1 MKKNPLVSVIIPVY
15 NGEKFIDKCVDS
27 VLNQT
32 YKNIEIIL
40 SNDGSTDNSLN
51 IIKKYAKKY
60 SNIKYDSHD
69 NAGLS
74 ITRNI
79 AFENVSGDYVTYL
92 DVDDYLDFNFVENM
106 LNDNDDYDIIIGGY
120 RSVSEDGKVFFDY
133 SIDDSVWGRYRRVTV
148 WAKLYK
154 VSFLKNNKIAYPD
167 IRIFGEDVVY
177 TARCMSKTN
186 NVIIKHYIGYNNLV
200 NSESIT
206 HKENYKIITD
216 VPKMIENIDIFI
228 SKDSNYLEK
237 NQNIVNFY
245 YFKILAAYL
254 MELSYFTTYKKLKEY
269 YLDNKKTIFNIY
281 KKYNYSSKIKWMKN
295 EKFGVNLLVRLLLIS
310 NWLYLDSAFLKI
322 ISLKNYRSN

>member
-79 AFENVSGDYVTYL
+79 AFQNVSGDYVTYL
-92 DVDDYLDFNFVENM
+92 DVDDYLDLDFVENM
-106 LNDNDDYDIIIGGY
+106 LKDNADYDIIIGGY
-120 RSVSEDGKVFFDY
+120 RSVSEDGKIFFNY
-133 SIDDSVWGRYRRVTV
+133 SIDNSVWGRYRRVTV

-154 VSFLKNNKIAYPD
+154 VSFLKKNKIVYPD

-177 TARCMSKTN
+177 TMRCMSKTN
-186 NVIIKHYIGYNNLV
+186 NVIIKSYIGYNNLV
-200 NSESIT
+200 NADSIT
-206 HKENYKIITD
+206 HKENYKIIND
-216 VPKMIENIDIFI
+216 VPKMIENVDNFI
-228 SKDSNYLEK
+228 SKDNNYLEK
-237 NQNIVNFY
+237 NQNIVKFY

-254 MELSYFTTYKKLKEY
+254 MELSYFTAYKELKDY

-281 KKYNYSSKIKWMKN
+281 KKYNYSSRIKWMKN
-295 EKFGVNLLVRLLLIS
+295 EKFGVNLLVKLLLIS
-310 NWLYLDSAFLKI
+310 NWLHLDSAFLKI
-322 ISLKNYRSN
+322 ISLKNYKRN